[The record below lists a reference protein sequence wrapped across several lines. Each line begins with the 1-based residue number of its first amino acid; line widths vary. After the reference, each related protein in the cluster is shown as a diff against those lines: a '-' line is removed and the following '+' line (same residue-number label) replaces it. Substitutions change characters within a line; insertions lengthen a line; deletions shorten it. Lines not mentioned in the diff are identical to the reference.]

1 MSFVRYGL
9 RFLTKKRST
18 VGYLARYGS
27 RIKTETENGVF
38 LQRYGKRFSLKN
50 GKRYGFRL
58 RCRGFLSPNRGNG
71 RSRNGRVRYGTV
83 RVTNSD
89 ALLYHLWRH
98 YTILYELD
106 IIPYQTLYEFY
117 DHSMAFQNVLTVKE
131 RS

>member
-1 MSFVRYGL
+1 MSFVRYGS

-58 RCRGFLSPNRGNG
+58 RCRGFLSLNRGNG
-71 RSRNGRVRYGTV
+71 RSRNGRVRYGSVRYGQGDKFGPPTV
-83 RVTNSD
+83 FV
-89 ALLYHLWRH
+89 
-98 YTILYELD
+98 
-106 IIPYQTLYEFY
+106 
-117 DHSMAFQNVLTVKE
+117 VK
-131 RS
+131 